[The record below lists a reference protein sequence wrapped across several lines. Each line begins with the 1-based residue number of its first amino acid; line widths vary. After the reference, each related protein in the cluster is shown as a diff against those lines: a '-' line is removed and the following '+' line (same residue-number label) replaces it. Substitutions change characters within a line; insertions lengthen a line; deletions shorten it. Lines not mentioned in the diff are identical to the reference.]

1 MTPDVDT
8 FHALAR
14 SAPWRWRS
22 LHFGTRSSSRDE
34 VEAYVERPGRLSLR
48 HADGTVERVVEE
60 RRDAVPLPHE
70 VSPPLRA
77 DGLVAR
83 RPATFFEVRYDDP
96 MWRNYSWVAM
106 LDPEEP
112 EPRRPRGAAARRHP
126 RGPRGLACR
135 PGAGGGLRGALP
147 GLLRPALARC
157 GLVRRG
163 PRRADRRRHPVP
175 ARGWPGGLLAGA
187 WTCWRPT
194 ARRRCG
200 RRWPHE

>member
-22 LHFGTRSSSRDE
+22 LHFRTRSSSWDE

-48 HADGTVERVVEE
+48 HADGSVERVEEE
-60 RRDAVPLPHE
+60 RHDAVPLPHE

-83 RPATFFEVRYDDP
+83 RPASCFEVRYDDP

-106 LDPEEP
+106 LDPEELSHDVRVQRLRVDTLAGREVWRADLAP
-112 EPRRPRGAAARRHP
+112 EEGYE
-126 RGPRGLACR
+126 
-135 PGAGGGLRGALP
+135 
-147 GLLRPALARC
+147 ARC
-157 GLVRRG
+157 PDCCDLLWRAAGWYDVALDVRTGVVARCLPEGGRASPWQELDVLEADG
-163 PRRADRRRHPVP
+163 PPP
-175 ARGWPGGLLAGA
+175 AWAEVA
-187 WTCWRPT
+187 T
-194 ARRRCG
+194 
-200 RRWPHE
+200 